1 MLEVWELKEINP
13 IQGTQS
19 IKSIMNNDSIHLS
32 APKKQSN
39 EMQLHYDE
47 AEEIAKNDLEQA
59 VNKMN
64 EHILRI
70 NTQLQYRIH
79 EGTDRIMV
87 KLVDTESKEVIREIP
102 PEKMLDLVAGIWE
115 RVGLVIDK
123 VE

>member
-19 IKSIMNNDSIHLS
+19 IKPIVNNESIDLS
-32 APKKQSN
+32 ALKKQPS
-39 EMQLHYDE
+39 EVQLHYDE
-47 AEEIAKNDLEQA
+47 AEEITKSDIEKS

-64 EHILRI
+64 EHIVGI
-70 NTQLQYRIH
+70 NAQLQYRIH

-87 KLVDTESKEVIREIP
+87 KLVDTESNEVIREIP

-115 RVGLVIDK
+115 RVGLVIDNL
-123 VE
+123 E